1 MMNYQQS
8 QKGYKMEYTKESFEE
23 ILQQAYSELESEDIH
38 SLLTEVNECMCQDNF
53 ENDFILSVFNSV
65 NKKRN
70 ISFREWK
77 ALSAYVSDF
86 KRKQNKT
93 F

>member
-8 QKGYKMEYTKESFEE
+8 QKGYKMKYTKESFEE

-53 ENDFILSVFNSV
+53 DNDFILSVFNSV

>member
-8 QKGYKMEYTKESFEE
+8 QKGYKMKYTKESFEE

-38 SLLTEVNECMCQDNF
+38 SLLTEVNECMCEDNF
-53 ENDFILSVFNSV
+53 DNDFIYSVFNSV
-65 NKKRN
+65 SKKRN

-77 ALSAYVSDF
+77 ALSAYVSEF

>member
-8 QKGYKMEYTKESFEE
+8 QKGYKMKYTKESFEE

-53 ENDFILSVFNSV
+53 DNDFILSVFNSV

-86 KRKQNKT
+86 RRKQNKT